1 MKTINKNITNE
12 ITIKNS
18 KFITLLI
25 KISSPNITNILE
37 KINNDFPKATH
48 YCYAYIY
55 NEVKRFSDDG
65 EPGGTAGMPILNVL
79 EKENLNNIL
88 CVVVRYF
95 GGIKLG
101 AGGLVRA
108 YTKAV
113 TEALKSTSF
122 FHLEKGYKV
131 EIIFNYDEEK
141 QINYILKNMTII
153 DKEYEENIHYIA
165 LITEDF
171 IDKLYNYNYQ
181 VIEEIYIEKN
191 IE

>member
-79 EKENLNNIL
+79 EKENLIEFIVNLLDVEREDIEDSLINL
-88 CVVVRYF
+88 
-95 GGIKLG
+95 
-101 AGGLVRA
+101 
-108 YTKAV
+108 KAQ
-113 TEALKSTSF
+113 AK
-122 FHLEKGYKV
+122 
-131 EIIFNYDEEK
+131 IF
-141 QINYILKNMTII
+141 T
-153 DKEYEENIHYIA
+153 EENNTGTWVY
-165 LITEDF
+165 LDTF
-171 IDKLYNYNYQ
+171 Y
-181 VIEEIYIEKN
+181 VCEKN
-191 IE
+191 NFYYI